1 MNKGLAVLGFLVVA
15 GAVSGAWDDGLKAF
29 QKKVGV
35 SGADAWAGIPRHPAV
50 VNPPVRAEG
59 TKVLSLAGEWEF
71 IMRRHGASGRSLQEI
86 QHGIRWGG
94 QRNKWFASSGTDVV
108 HKVTVPGCWEAN
120 GIGARGH
127 SVSHLCR
134 DNSEHMLRNFYAGSC
149 WYRKVVKIPADWAG
163 SRLWLK
169 VGGVRSRGWFY
180 VNGHAV
186 ALF

>member
-1 MNKGLAVLGFLVVA
+1 MDRNILVSAGIAILAC
-15 GAVSGAWDDGLKAF
+15 VSNGAWDDALRAYER
-29 QKKVGV
+29 KVGV

-50 VNPPVRAEG
+50 
-59 TKVLSLAGEWEF
+59 
-71 IMRRHGASGRSLQEI
+71 
-86 QHGIRWGG
+86 
-94 QRNKWFASSGTDVV
+94 
-108 HKVTVPGCWEAN
+108 
-120 GIGARGH
+120 
-127 SVSHLCR
+127 LCR

-149 WYRKVVKIPADWAG
+149 WYRKVVKIPADWSG